1 MKKEKIAIVGM
12 HCASCKVLIEQTLSQ
27 EKGVSSAQVNYGTET
42 LNIAYEETILKR
54 KDLDAKVRLLG
65 DYHLVLEDSLGGIEI
80 RQEKEKYLKDLRR
93 RVLASAIAILPFV
106 VMMIDMGAMFLWGK
120 SFFLESFSR
129 YTLYF
134 LGEDVR
140 WFYLIQAILSGY
152 ILIYGGG
159 RVYKSAWSA
168 LKKRSANMD
177 TLVALGTSIAWIYSF
192 VVMIF
197 PSFFVHLGK
206 EAEVFFEASA
216 FIMLFILSGRYLEE
230 RARHGT
236 RKSVEKL
243 MELQVAQAWVVR
255 GGKEQ
260 KIPLEEVLVGD
271 ELLVKSGGKVP
282 VDGVIISGKA
292 VIDESMIS
300 GEPMPVEKK
309 TGENVIG
316 ATMVKT
322 GGFHM
327 KVTKIGKDT
336 LLARIIALVENAQ
349 GSQAPIQRMA
359 DTVASVFVPIVV
371 GISVMTFLFW
381 YFIAPEIGLWSN
393 DEGSSFSFALY
404 TMISVLIIAC
414 PCALG
419 LATPTAIIVGIGE
432 AAKRGILIKD
442 ASAIENVHKV
452 RAILLDKTG
461 TLTKGKPLVQESWYS
476 GDAKEIN
483 RLVYACEQRAG
494 HPIADALMNYTKTD
508 KEHVLEVD
516 RFENIDGMGVQCE
529 IAGKTLDIVKA
540 EVFPLRINKEAK
552 RKKDE
557 WSARGLAIAGVV
569 IRGEV
574 KAMYGIADALKT
586 TSKEAIKDLH
596 RQGIRLTLLTGDHE
610 ESAKK
615 IALEVGIDEVMANT
629 LPNEKEQR
637 VKELKR
643 EMKEGEYV
651 AMIGDGIN
659 DAPALARADV
669 GIAMG
674 TGTDIAIESSDVVI
688 VKGSLHKVAQAMYL
702 SRRTFRTIQQ
712 NLFWAFGYNSLAIPV
727 AAGVLYPFFGITLSP
742 ILASGAMALSS
753 ISVVLNSLRLRRIK
767 MK

>member
-27 EKGVSSAQVNYGTET
+27 EKGVSSVQVNYGTET

-54 KDLDAKVRLLG
+54 EDLDAKVRLLG

-80 RQEKEKYLKDLRR
+80 RQEKEKYLKDLRQ

-129 YTLYF
+129 YTISF

-140 WFYLIQAILSGY
+140 WFYLIQAIVSGY

-177 TLVALGTSIAWIYSF
+177 TLVALGASIAWIYSF

-206 EAEVFFEASA
+206 EVEVFFEASA

-552 RKKDE
+552 RKKEE
-557 WSARGLAIAGVV
+557 WKAKGLTIAGVV
-569 IRGEV
+569 IGGEV